1 MRRLWPCL
9 VGLGLLLALK
19 GAGGAAVAQAA
30 HADEPA
36 RPRIALVLSGGG
48 ARGFAH
54 VGVLRELQALRVPID
69 VVAGVSM
76 GAVVGGAYASGR
88 TVEELEQF
96 VRSTDWTSIV
106 ADRPPRD
113 DLAFRR
119 REDDLLLPSR
129 IEFGVGRDGIR
140 LPPSTAGNAAL
151 EAALALL
158 LPAGT
163 AQQPVDRLALPF

>member
-1 MRRLWPCL
+1 MRILSAAAIRRAAALGAAWLMAWPC
-9 VGLGLLLALK
+9 AT
-19 GAGGAAVAQAA
+19 AFAQATVTEA
-30 HADEPA
+30 PP
-36 RPRIALVLSGGG
+36 RPRIGLVLSGGG

-119 REDDLLLPSR
+119 REDDLLLP
-129 IEFGVGRDGIR
+129 
-140 LPPSTAGNAAL
+140 
-151 EAALALL
+151 
-158 LPAGT
+158 
-163 AQQPVDRLALPF
+163 